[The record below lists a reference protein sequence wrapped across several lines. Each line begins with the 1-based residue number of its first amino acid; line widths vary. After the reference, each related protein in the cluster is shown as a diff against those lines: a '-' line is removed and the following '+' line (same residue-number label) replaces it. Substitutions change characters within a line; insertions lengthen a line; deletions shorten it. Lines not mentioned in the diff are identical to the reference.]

1 MLRNHEELL
10 RDSGALFYELL
21 ATCILEGDIK
31 GDMREN
37 VVREKDNG
45 KREQDK
51 ISRISC
57 IDTIFMV

>member
-37 VVREKDNG
+37 VV
-45 KREQDK
+45 
-51 ISRISC
+51 
-57 IDTIFMV
+57 